1 MYTQIFE
8 KEDKKNAQR
17 EKWADDRKFSTIIM
31 SKFLLAQF
39 QSMLIKLDPYYELDK
54 IDAKRTKN
62 SDFFSY
68 EEEIDR
74 NIESL
79 RTTSDITD
87 DQKRKIIESFRA
99 KFNLKKDLDKFEK
112 EFKDIVYYMTLKEK
126 ERRETEDNGRKKD
139 RHIRYLENQL
149 AIGISDIEI
158 QLRFNQGQV
167 EIPQDEPVPRLADAI
182 LINRSLIEH
191 KNKEIRERGRKK
203 TDQMGINMNIEFDK
217 KKLEHKMLLLD
228 WELNDLNIKTK
239 EVHNLK
245 LRKEMQV
252 ALTKKDQDHNQA
264 ELLKLSK
271 QSQLL
276 KEATEKRIEIYR
288 KKEEKVKR
296 EIEYLQRE
304 NQQLSTQGHALGV
317 LYFILLF

>member
-1 MYTQIFE
+1 
-8 KEDKKNAQR
+8 
-17 EKWADDRKFSTIIM
+17 
-31 SKFLLAQF
+31 
-39 QSMLIKLDPYYELDK
+39 MLIKLDPYYEFDK
-54 IDAKRTKN
+54 IDAKRLRN
-62 SDFFSY
+62 SNFHSY
-68 EEEIDR
+68 EEEIDK
-74 NIESL
+74 NIESYK
-79 RTTSDITD
+79 TTNDITD
-87 DQKRKIIESFRA
+87 DQKRRIIEVFKS
-99 KFNLKKDLDKFEK
+99 KFNLKKTVDEYER
-112 EFKDIVYYMTLKEK
+112 EFKEIIYYMNIKDK
-126 ERRETEDNGRKKD
+126 ERRETEEQARKKD
-139 RHIRYLENQL
+139 RFIQYLENQL
-149 AIGISDIEI
+149 AIGISDIEVQI
-158 QLRFNQGQV
+158 RFNQGQV

-191 KNKEIRERGRKK
+191 KNKEIRERGKKK

-252 ALTKKDQDHNQA
+252 ALTKKDTDHNQA

-276 KEATEKRIEIYR
+276 KEATEKRIEIYK

-317 LYFILLF
+317 K

>member
-1 MYTQIFE
+1 
-8 KEDKKNAQR
+8 
-17 EKWADDRKFSTIIM
+17 
-31 SKFLLAQF
+31 
-39 QSMLIKLDPYYELDK
+39 MLIKLDPYYDLDK
-54 IDAKRTKN
+54 VDAKKTKN

-68 EEEIDR
+68 EEEIDK
-74 NIESL
+74 NIESYK
-79 RTTSDITD
+79 TTNDITD
-87 DQKRKIIESFRA
+87 EQKRRIIEAFRN
-99 KFNLKKDLDKFEK
+99 KFGLKKDLDKFER
-112 EFKDIVYYMTLKEK
+112 EFKDIMYYMTLKEK
-126 ERRETEDNGRKKD
+126 ERRETEENGRKKD

-191 KNKEIRERGRKK
+191 KNKEIRERGKKK
-203 TDQMGINMNIEFDK
+203 TDQMGLNMNIEFDK

-317 LYFILLF
+317 NIYFTFDPNYKLVDC

>member
-1 MYTQIFE
+1 M
-8 KEDKKNAQR
+8 R
-17 EKWADDRKFSTIIM
+17 
-31 SKFLLAQF
+31 
-39 QSMLIKLDPYYELDK
+39 
-54 IDAKRTKN
+54 N
-62 SDFFSY
+62 SEFGNF
-68 EEEIDR
+68 EEEIDK
-74 NIESL
+74 NIESYK
-79 RTTSDITD
+79 TTNDITD
-87 DQKRKIIESFRA
+87 EMKRRIIEAFRT
-99 KFNLKKDLDKFEK
+99 KFNLKKELDKVDK
-112 EFKDIVYYMTLKEK
+112 EHKDINYYMTIKEK
-126 ERRETEDNGRKKD
+126 ERRENEEEGKKKD
-139 RHIRYLENQL
+139 RHVRYLENQL
-149 AIGISDIEI
+149 AIAISDIEV

-182 LINRSLIEH
+182 LINRSLIEQ
-191 KNKEIRERGRKK
+191 KNKEIRERGKKK
-203 TDQMGINMNIEFDK
+203 TDQMSNNMNIEFEK
-217 KKLEHKMLLLD
+217 KKFEHKMLLLE

-264 ELLKLSK
+264 ELMKLTK
-271 QSQLL
+271 QSALL

-317 LYFILLF
+317 IFLFLKKINILFS